1 MNSFAK
7 KPKKYFHDG
16 GSMQNDAALYLQFI
30 EDEEGIASRR
40 FRMATLILFCES
52 AALFWLWRQGSPLP
66 LLWGLFAGCCL
77 SLSLVYRAHARQS
90 WEREEAMLEQL
101 GIDIELLEGGA
112 VRQKLVLAA
121 ETGAFNDMQVEKMTG
136 SIRGQDEKGFTGGK
150 QNDRL
155 DSTTMRRDV
164 KESEGA
170 YEGLEGDLRRS
181 EHLVKE
187 ANERY
192 GAVANEQ
199 WNAAESK
206 DLDLIEAGVERLG
219 DLVRT
224 DWFEKNA
231 KDGAV
236 DELMGQGQKE

>member
-1 MNSFAK
+1 MNGSAK
-7 KPKKYFHDG
+7 KPKKYYHDG

-30 EDEEGIASRR
+30 EDEEVIASRR
-40 FRMATLILFCES
+40 LRMAAVILFCES
-52 AALFWLWRQGSPLP
+52 AALYWLWRQGFPVP
-66 LLWGLFAGCCL
+66 LLGGLFAVCCL
-77 SLSLVYRAHARQS
+77 SLSLVYRTHARQS
-90 WEREEAMLEQL
+90 WRREETMLEQL
-101 GIDIELLEGGA
+101 GIDPELLEGGA
-112 VRQKLVLAA
+112 DRQTFVLAA
-121 ETGAFNDMQVEKMTG
+121 ETGTFNDLQVEKMTG
-136 SIRGQDEKGFTGGK
+136 SIRGRDEKGFTGGK
-150 QNDRL
+150 QNERL

-181 EHLVKE
+181 EHLVSE
-187 ANERY
+187 TNERY
-192 GAVANEQ
+192 GAAANEQ

-206 DLDLIEAGVERLG
+206 DQDLIEAGVERLG